1 MKSKAGMIV
10 ASFVFAL
17 IVIAST
23 IFVVQAADAA
33 PKIAFDGSAA
43 TPRQVEE
50 GTVKAVT
57 RDYAAAWKSLGEAV
71 EQNRADLLN
80 ANFVGTARER
90 FGALVESQA
99 KNDLRQRYVDRGHK
113 VQVIFYSADGSSMQV
128 RDTAQIEIQLL
139 DGSEVVHSEQA
150 TVKYLALLTPAE
162 NSWKVRVLESVPG
175 F

>member
-1 MKSKAGMIV
+1 MSTKAGLIAASLVLAV
-10 ASFVFAL
+10 AALTSSFTVK
-17 IVIAST
+17 
-23 IFVVQAADAA
+23 AADAG
-33 PKIAFDGSAA
+33 PKIAFDAGAA

-80 ANFVGTARER
+80 ANFAGTARER

-99 KNDLRQRYVDRGHK
+99 KNGLRQRYVDRGHK

-128 RDTAQIEIQLL
+128 RDTAQVEIQLL

-150 TVKYLALLTPAE
+150 TVSYLALLTPAE
-162 NSWKVRVLESVPG
+162 NSWKVRVLESVPE